1 MQIGFSLALIS
12 WLVIIAIADLQR
24 MEVSNWLTLTMVAI
38 GVLAACGQSR
48 SLIPLAIAALMLILA
63 EIPLPWWSLLPVM
76 VSLLIVFPAWEAMIW
91 GWGIAVSLWKSGAVG
106 GADAK
111 VIMALTALIP
121 DMRLV
126 WALVG
131 CWALVDFVRLAI
143 RFRGGMFRR
152 LVRALKGAEG
162 TRVPALP
169 AFALGG
175 TVYLLVAWTSGSA
188 VLPWRF
194 P

>member
-1 MQIGFSLALIS
+1 MQIVFSLALIS

-24 MEVSNWLTLTMVAI
+24 MEVSNWLTLTMVVVGI
-38 GVLAACGQSR
+38 VAACGQSR
-48 SLIPLAIAALMLILA
+48 SLIPLVIAALMLILA
-63 EIPLPWWSLLPVM
+63 EIPLPWWSLLPVV
-76 VSLLIVFPAWEAMIW
+76 VSLLIVLPAWEAMIW
-91 GWGIAVSLWKSGAVG
+91 GWGLAVSLWKSGAVG

-143 RFRGGMFRR
+143 RFRSGTFRR
-152 LVRALKGAEG
+152 LIRVLRGAEG

-169 AFALGG
+169 ALAVGG
-175 TVYLLVAWTSGSA
+175 VVYLLVAWTSGGA

>member
-1 MQIGFSLALIS
+1 MQIVFSLALVS
-12 WLVIIAIADLQR
+12 WLVVIAIADLQR
-24 MEVSNWLTLTMVAI
+24 MEVSNWLTLTMVVV
-38 GVLAACGQSR
+38 GVLAATGYSR
-48 SLIPLAIAALMLILA
+48 SPVPLAIAALMLMLA

-76 VSLLIVFPAWEAMIW
+76 VSLLIVFPTWETMIW

-121 DMRLV
+121 DMRLL

-143 RFRGGMFRR
+143 RFRGKVFRQ
-152 LVRALKGAEG
+152 LFEVLKGAEA
-162 TRVPALP
+162 TRAPALP
-169 AFALGG
+169 ALAVGG